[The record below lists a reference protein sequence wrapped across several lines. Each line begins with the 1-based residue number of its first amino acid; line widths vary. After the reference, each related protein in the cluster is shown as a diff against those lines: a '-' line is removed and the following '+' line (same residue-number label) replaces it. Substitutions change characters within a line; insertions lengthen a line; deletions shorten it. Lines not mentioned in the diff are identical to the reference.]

1 MLAFLVAVSMCL
13 CTFTACGDDK
23 KEKSD
28 AVSSSEAEPVSEEKK
43 DEVSDEKSA
52 ESDEYADKFMEMV
65 EAAKSDDVLAV
76 FKCTFPDITLTHLNQ
91 QNLLMQ

>member
-1 MLAFLVAVSMCL
+1 MKKMLAFLVAVSMCL

-52 ESDEYADKFMEMV
+52 ESDEYADKFIELISPTVDLYTYSVANMFFV
-65 EAAKSDDVLAV
+65 ILSS
-76 FKCTFPDITLTHLNQ
+76 
-91 QNLLMQ
+91 